1 MAKAETLF
9 RWKQLAECTI
19 ECKLNL
25 ERLFET
31 NRQRGAFEARWP
43 EFLASDPYN
52 RRVYRK
58 TGNILTYRSEQLIPE
73 KTREKNERAGR
84 VPLLLVFGNPATH
97 SVASGMFFSF
107 EGTGKEHRF
116 WSRIL
121 KPAEVLALP
130 SETGRSVDELNRQR
144 REALLNLEYES
155 RFCIGLAVIISMP
168 SAPGGP
174 WGGIA
179 GVQKLLG
186 TAAMRRLEE
195 METKRVL
202 ACARDFMGQGGA
214 LIAFQKNA
222 WENLRSENDPSY
234 DVKLARA
241 GKLNGMLREVA
252 GVPLFCVPPTRLAG
266 VCSGV
271 LKKVVGRIG

>member
-1 MAKAETLF
+1 MPKNRF
-9 RWKQLAECTI
+9 FGWKQLTGCTLHY
-19 ECKLNL
+19 KLDL
-25 ERLFET
+25 KELFET
-31 NRQRGAFEARWP
+31 GRQREDFEARWP

-73 KTREKNERAGR
+73 KTKGKNEREDR

-130 SETGRSVDELNRQR
+130 SETGQSVDELNRQR
-144 REALLNLEYES
+144 REALFNLEYDS

-186 TAAMRRLEE
+186 AAAMRRLEQA
-195 METKRVL
+195 ETKRVVE
-202 ACARDFMGQGGA
+202 CAREFVGQDGA
-214 LIAFQKNA
+214 VITFQKNA
-222 WENLRSENDPSY
+222 WENLRSENDPPY

-241 GKLNGMLREVA
+241 GKLNGMLKDVA

-271 LKKVVGRIG
+271 LKKVVGGIG